1 MSSDLVVPAILPR
14 LSTLL
19 RRRCR
24 TITALLYDQC
34 GTHEDHQDE
43 VQKEEGSQ
51 VRGEAQKAATARR
64 LLGQAQQLYGQKRR
78 RAEAV
83 RLYSQALPPHLAP
96 APLLPEGWVK
106 GWTQLAGELTVAH
119 VRVGSAMEES
129 AKSATGGPE
138 SDEAL
143 GSYKSAIG
151 HYSAAAAGMQR
162 NTASQSGQGSAG
174 MEQPVLEALVDLLC
188 AEDRYVEACCGET
201 RSTPHFV
208 DAAGNHRL

>member
-1 MSSDLVVPAILPR
+1 MTSARWVRPAVV
-14 LSTLL
+14 
-19 RRRCR
+19 
-24 TITALLYDQC
+24 ALLAALAGYAS
-34 GTHEDHQDE
+34 T
-43 VQKEEGSQ
+43 VV
-51 VRGEAQKAATARR
+51 VRGEAQKIATARR

-162 NTASQSGQGSAG
+162 STASQPGQGGAG

-188 AEDRYVEACCGET
+188 AEDRYVGLLAKREAHHIC
-201 RSTPHFV
+201 
-208 DAAGNHRL
+208 